1 MNLVVPVF
9 VFAAIVCGVVMKSP
23 CFDSFKNGASE
34 GFMTIVKLVPS
45 LVGLICAVSVFRA
58 SGLMDMIS
66 GFLEPLFASVGV
78 DSELSTMILMR
89 PVSGSAALAILKDII
104 AGCGADS
111 KTAVA
116 AAIMMGSTETILYT
130 LTVYT
135 SEIKLKKVPNVL
147 PAIIVSSVVSV
158 AGAIIAAG
166 MMQN

>member
-1 MNLVVPVF
+1 MSLVIPIF
-9 VFAAIVCGVVMKSP
+9 VFAAIVCGLIMKTP
-23 CFDSFKNGASE
+23 GFDAFKRGASD

-66 GFLEPLFASVGV
+66 GCLEPLFDSVGI
-78 DSELSTMILMR
+78 DSDLSAMILMR

-104 AGCGADS
+104 TGCGADS

-135 SEIKLKKVPNVL
+135 SETKLKKVPNVI
-147 PAIIVSSVVSV
+147 PAVIVSSVVSAV
-158 AGAIIAAG
+158 GAVIAAG
-166 MMQN
+166 LI